1 MSIGNLKDPSERKI
15 KISERIH
22 PRTMA
27 FLKKQQGKLKWQ
39 KRKSN
44 LSTAIEACID
54 YCIWA
59 HDEHKVDVLN
69 FK

>member
-27 FLKKQQGKLKWQ
+27 FLKKQQGI
-39 KRKSN
+39 RS
-44 LSTAIEACID
+44 CR
-54 YCIWA
+54 
-59 HDEHKVDVLN
+59 
-69 FK
+69 